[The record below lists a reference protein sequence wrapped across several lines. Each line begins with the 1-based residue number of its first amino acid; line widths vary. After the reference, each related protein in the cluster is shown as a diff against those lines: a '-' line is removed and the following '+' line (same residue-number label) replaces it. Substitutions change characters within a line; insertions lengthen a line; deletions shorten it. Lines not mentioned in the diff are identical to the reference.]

1 MKKYGVLIFALLL
14 CFTLSACGNSSSNAN
29 SKEQEKDMSAAESKS
44 SADKS
49 NNNNEGEQTERKTLE
64 KVGDSLY
71 DSNTGTVTLNSL
83 KDISNKKLTIGD
95 LNLKFIDAKVITVTD
110 ISDSF
115 KEDLE
120 QSFGVRPKEFTYAQI
135 RYKTENTGKDDIS
148 WRGFRKAV
156 TSEGQQVDLD
166 FNLSLGIPNPS
177 SIDMMHNSKME
188 ENMVWLPVNKGEKS
202 IRLKGEDVLKKDN
215 SKKDF
220 IVYGK
225 EIKIDL

>member
-1 MKKYGVLIFALLL
+1 MKKYGVLFFALLL

-29 SKEQEKDMSAAESKS
+29 SKEQEKDTTAAENKS
-44 SADKS
+44 DNS
-49 NNNNEGEQTERKTLE
+49 NNTAQEEGSKKKLD
-64 KVGDSLY
+64 KVGDSLH
-71 DSNTGTVTLNSL
+71 DPNTGTVTLNAI

-120 QSFGVRPKEFTYAQI
+120 QCFGVRPKEFTYAQI
-135 RYKTENTGKDDIS
+135 RYKTQNTGKEDIS

-166 FNLSLGIPNPS
+166 FNLNLGIPNPS
-177 SIDMMHNSKME
+177 SIDMMPNSKLE
-188 ENMVWLPVNKGEKS
+188 ENMVWVPVNKGEKN

-215 SKKDF
+215 SKEDF

>member
-1 MKKYGVLIFALLL
+1 G
-14 CFTLSACGNSSSNAN
+14 G
-29 SKEQEKDMSAAESKS
+29 
-44 SADKS
+44 
-49 NNNNEGEQTERKTLE
+49 
-64 KVGDSLY
+64 
-71 DSNTGTVTLNSL
+71 
-83 KDISNKKLTIGD
+83 
-95 LNLKFIDAKVITVTD
+95 
-110 ISDSF
+110 F

-188 ENMVWLPVNKGEKS
+188 ENMVWVPVNKGEKS
-202 IRLKGEDVLKKDN
+202 IRLIGEDVLKKDN

>member
-1 MKKYGVLIFALLL
+1 MKRIRALFFALLL
-14 CFTLSACGNSSSNAN
+14 CFSLSACDNNSAETN
-29 SKEQEKDMSAAESKS
+29 SKAQVKETHTEPKHTEK
-44 SADKS
+44 
-49 NNNNEGEQTERKTLE
+49 QTGNRTLE
-64 KVGDSLY
+64 KIGDSLY
-71 DSNTGTVTLNSL
+71 DSHTGTVTLNSL

-120 QSFGVRPKEFTYAQI
+120 QCFGVRPKEFTYAQI
-135 RYKTENTGKDDIS
+135 RYKTQNTGKEDIS

-166 FNLSLGIPNPS
+166 FNLNLGIPNPS
-177 SIDMMHNSKME
+177 SIDMMPNSKLE
-188 ENMVWLPVNKGEKS
+188 ENMVWVPVNKGEKN